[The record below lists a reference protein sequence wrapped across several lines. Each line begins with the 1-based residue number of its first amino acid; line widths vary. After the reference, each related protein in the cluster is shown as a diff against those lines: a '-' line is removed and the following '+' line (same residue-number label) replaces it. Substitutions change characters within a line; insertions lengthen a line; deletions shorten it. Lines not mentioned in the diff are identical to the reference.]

1 MRDAIVEE
9 VLRRVQA
16 AAKPAALLLGAAPPE
31 ETGYR
36 YVSAPPYEAV
46 IWGSMEAWDLLRFP
60 DRESLQALLEGK
72 AVYLYEPGERW
83 RQHRDT
89 APRELYAQLL
99 QARRRMLR
107 LGVKPLGTARSA
119 LITAQELRRRQREG
133 LPISGRLTPLARDIL
148 EGREL

>member
-16 AAKPAALLLGAAPPE
+16 AAKPAALLLGTAPPE

-72 AVYLYEPGERW
+72 GVYLYEPG
-83 RQHRDT
+83 
-89 APRELYAQLL
+89 
-99 QARRRMLR
+99 
-107 LGVKPLGTARSA
+107 
-119 LITAQELRRRQREG
+119 
-133 LPISGRLTPLARDIL
+133 
-148 EGREL
+148 